1 MLYLP
6 ERPRIA
12 TGRAPVRIDFF
23 GGWTDLPLFT
33 ELVTGKVLNTSI
45 TLYTYATVSQLP
57 KVISMGSEY
66 GYRVKRTDDRAGV
79 CMYSEDLDIFDAAE
93 SIADIE
99 YDGTLDLV
107 KAACKRMDVDVEPG
121 IQITTRTEA
130 PPGSGLGTSASL
142 GVAVVGALAR
152 YFNRPPIGFNDI
164 ADFAYRLEAEE
175 LGLLTGTQDQYVAAF
190 GGMTLWKCIGEHVS
204 YNPVRYGIGLMAELE
219 TRCVL
224 AYTGKSRLSSDVHR
238 HVQAAF
244 RAGEINEPIRVLA
257 SLPEQALSMLNN
269 GDLDGFGS
277 LLFRNWQCQKQLHS
291 SVTNSDIDSY
301 FEIAYANGAIGGKAC
316 GAGGGGCLL
325 FFAKRGKGYTLRN
338 ALKKAGLEILRF
350 QIDTK
355 GLDTW
360 VWT

>member
-1 MLYLP
+1 LSARL
-6 ERPRIA
+6 RIA
-12 TGRAPVRIDFF
+12 TGRAPVRVDFF

-33 ELVTGKVLNTSI
+33 ELVPGRVLNASI
-45 TLYTYATVSQLP
+45 TLYTYATVSQIP
-57 KVISMGSEY
+57 KTISMGSEY
-66 GYRVKRTDDRAGV
+66 GYKVKRTDDRAGIH
-79 CMYSEDLDIFDAAE
+79 MFSEDLDVFDSAE

-107 KAACKRMDVDVEPG
+107 KAACKRMNVDVKPG

-142 GVAVVGALAR
+142 GVAVVGALAK

-175 LGLLTGTQDQYVAAF
+175 LGLLTGTQDQYAATF
-190 GGMTLWKCIGEHVS
+190 GGMALWKCNGENAE
-204 YNPVRYGIGLMAELE
+204 YNPIRLGIGLKAELE

-224 AYTGKSRLSSDVHR
+224 VYTGKSRLSSDIHR

-257 SLPEQALSMLNN
+257 SLPEGAVSMLYG
-269 GDLDGFGS
+269 GDLDGFGR

-291 SVTNSDIDSY
+291 SVTNPDIDRY

-325 FFAKRGKGYTLRN
+325 FFAKRGMGYMLRK
-338 ALKKAGLEILRF
+338 ALKDVGLEILRF

-360 VWT
+360 IWT

>member
-1 MLYLP
+1 MSI
-6 ERPRIA
+6 RSRIA

-33 ELVTGKVLNTSI
+33 SLIPGRVLSSSI
-45 TLYTYATVSQLP
+45 NLYTYATVSQMP
-57 KVISMGSEY
+57 KVTSIGSEY
-66 GYRVKRTDDRAGV
+66 GYQVKRTDDKAGIY
-79 CMYSEDLDIFDAAE
+79 MYSEDLNVFEVAE

-99 YDGTLDLV
+99 YDGTLNLV
-107 KAACKRMDVDVEPG
+107 KAACRRMKINVESG
-121 IQITTRTEA
+121 IQIMTRTEA

-152 YFNRPPIGFNDI
+152 YYNRPLIGLNDI

-175 LGLLTGTQDQYVAAF
+175 LGLLTGTQDQYAAVF
-190 GGMTLWKCIGEHVS
+190 GDMTLWKCEGERVS
-204 YNPVRYGIGLMAELE
+204 YNPIRLETALIAELE

-224 AYTGKSRLSSDVHR
+224 VYTGKSRLSSDIHR

-244 RAGEINEPIRVLA
+244 RAGEIVSPIQVLA
-257 SLPEQALSMLNN
+257 ALPERALLKLYDR
-269 GDLDGFGS
+269 DLDGFGH
-277 LLFRNWQCQKQLHS
+277 LLCKNWQCQKQLHS
-291 SVTNSDIDSY
+291 SVTNPDIDNY

-325 FFAKRGKGYTLRN
+325 FFAERGRGHTLRK
-338 ALKKAGLEILRF
+338 ALKAAGLDILRF
-350 QIDTK
+350 QLDTK

-360 VWT
+360 IWT

>member
-1 MLYLP
+1 LS
-6 ERPRIA
+6 ERLRIA
-12 TGRAPVRIDFF
+12 TGRAPVRVDFF

-33 ELVTGKVLNTSI
+33 ELVPGRVLNASI
-45 TLYTYATVSQLP
+45 TLYTYATVMATSKKESIGQ
-57 KVISMGSEY
+57 EY
-66 GYRVKRTDDRAGV
+66 GYKVKRVDDSAGIY
-79 CMYSEDLDIFDAAE
+79 MFSEDLGVFDSAE

-107 KAACKRMDVDVEPG
+107 KAACKRMNVDVQPG

-152 YFNRPPIGFNDI
+152 YFNRPPIGLADV

-175 LGLLTGTQDQYVAAF
+175 LSLLTGTQDQYAATF
-190 GGMTLWKCIGEHVS
+190 GDMSLWKCTGENVS
-204 YNPVRYGIGLMAELE
+204 YNPIRFSMDRSFELE
-219 TRCVL
+219 ARCVL
-224 AYTGKSRLSSDVHR
+224 VYTGKSRLSSDVHR

-257 SLPEQALSMLNN
+257 SLPEQAISMMYNS
-269 GDLDGFGS
+269 DLDGFGR
-277 LLFRNWQCQKQLHS
+277 LLSRNWECQKQLHS
-291 SVTNSDIDSY
+291 SVTNSDIDRY

-325 FFAKRGKGYTLRN
+325 FFAGRQRGHTLRK
-338 ALKKAGLEILRF
+338 ALKDAGLEILRF

-360 VWT
+360 IWA